1 MPHDVRRVVTTHDA
15 AGIAHILSDERID
28 LPPLPGI
35 DAEARGAV
43 AWTTEAVPADN
54 LNDVL
59 GGARDA
65 GATIRN
71 GSVFRVTEFG
81 PGFTSPMH
89 RTHSID
95 YCAVISGELELVL
108 DSGEVVLLMAGDVA
122 VQRGTTH
129 TWRNPSR
136 DTTCRIIVVMIE
148 AEPVV
153 IGGQALP
160 QHF

>member
-1 MPHDVRRVVTTHDA
+1 V
-15 AGIAHILSDERID
+15 LSDDVIS
-28 LPPLPGI
+28 LPPLPGL
-35 DAEARGAV
+35 DADARGAV
-43 AWTTEAVPADN
+43 AWTTGQVPADN
-54 LNDVL
+54 MNDVL

-65 GATIRN
+65 GATIRS

-81 PGFTSPMH
+81 PGFSSPMH

-108 DSGEVVLLMAGDVA
+108 DSGEVVLLKSGDIA

-129 TWRNPSR
+129 TWRNPSP
-136 DTTCRIIVVMIE
+136 DTSCRIIVVMIE
-148 AEPVV
+148 AAPVV
-153 IGGQALP
+153 IQGEALP